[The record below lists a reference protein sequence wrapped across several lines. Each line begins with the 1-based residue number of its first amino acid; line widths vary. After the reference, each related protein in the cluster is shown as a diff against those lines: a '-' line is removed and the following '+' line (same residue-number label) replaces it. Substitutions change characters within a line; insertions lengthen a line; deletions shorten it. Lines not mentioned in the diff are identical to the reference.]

1 MPSKL
6 SNHSVIEVEKLS
18 KTYDEGQ
25 PNELKALKE
34 VSFKVRPGDFVIL
47 FGPSGC
53 GKSTLLHSLAG
64 LEQVAQGEIK
74 VRGQSLKKMSEE
86 ELSTY
91 RRDKIG
97 MVFQQF
103 NLVKSLTVLQ
113 NVAFPRMLQ
122 GASARLRTTRA
133 KSYLTRFGLAK
144 TFNRRIQQLSGGQQQ
159 KVAIARALMNNPWIL
174 LVDEPTGNLDSKSA
188 KEVMKIVVDLN
199 RKSKR
204 TVILVTHNPDY
215 LALAQKVI
223 YLKDGKI
230 VKDIG
235 QTKTNLSNE
244 NN

>member
-1 MPSKL
+1 
-6 SNHSVIEVEKLS
+6 
-18 KTYDEGQ
+18 
-25 PNELKALKE
+25 
-34 VSFKVRPGDFVIL
+34 
-47 FGPSGC
+47 
-53 GKSTLLHSLAG
+53 
-64 LEQVAQGEIK
+64 
-74 VRGQSLKKMSEE
+74 
-86 ELSTY
+86 Y